1 MEYSAGSVKYLFWFM
16 ETKET
21 VRLLQDHNIDEVHD
35 IVLQDNVYQQKAENR
50 IISEFGCIRRRI
62 ESVPEELMQIL
73 LTTDLNSAKL
83 ITLISA
89 MASDRMLFELVYEVF
104 REKLRLGEDE
114 FKESDLNIFF
124 GRKQDQDEKVAKW
137 TEATVKKLKSTYT
150 KFLLEAGIL
159 TIDDKKVKRIVKP
172 YIEDELR
179 AVLLKNDMRDYLYA
193 LTGEQ

>member
-62 ESVPEELMQIL
+62 ESVPEELMQML
-73 LTTDLNSAKL
+73 LTIDLNSAKL

-124 GRKQDQDEKVAKW
+124 GRKQDQDKKVAKW

>member
-159 TIDDKKVKRIVKP
+159 TIDDKKAKRIVKP

>member
-62 ESVPEELMQIL
+62 ESVPEELMQML